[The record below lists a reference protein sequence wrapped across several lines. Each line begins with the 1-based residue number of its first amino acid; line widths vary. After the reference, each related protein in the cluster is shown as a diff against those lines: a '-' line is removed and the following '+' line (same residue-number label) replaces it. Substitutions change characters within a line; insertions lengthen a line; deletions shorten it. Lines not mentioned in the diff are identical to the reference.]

1 MPHDTDKANHYL
13 DKLIASEP
21 EDSEVFGKIIGELL
35 GTDQVNFAQTIVDRG
50 LKAYPDSVPFMIHH
64 LAISIFTE
72 NFNLARKIAKK
83 ARQLA
88 TKTGASE
95 LLETISS
102 MEMVLSIRETFG
114 GFLVDTKNSMMN
126 PFDVLS
132 VDESASDADVKK
144 AYFQMVRQFTPEK
157 HAERFKQIREAYDLL
172 KDPSRR
178 LEAEVFSFMKPSSAP
193 DSEDIELPPIQLNS
207 DVFLAWVKQ
216 TLTDLERK
224 DFTSDF
230 NEVL

>member
-1 MPHDTDKANHYL
+1 MN
-13 DKLIASEP
+13 
-21 EDSEVFGKIIGELL
+21 
-35 GTDQVNFAQTIVDRG
+35 
-50 LKAYPDSVPFMIHH
+50 
-64 LAISIFTE
+64 
-72 NFNLARKIAKK
+72 
-83 ARQLA
+83 
-88 TKTGASE
+88 
-95 LLETISS
+95 
-102 MEMVLSIRETFG
+102 
-114 GFLVDTKNSMMN
+114 TKNSMMN

-132 VDESASDADVKK
+132 VDEDASDADVKK

-178 LEAEVFSFMKPSSAP
+178 LEAEVFSFTKPSSEP
-193 DSEDIELPPIQLNS
+193 VSEVASTPPVQLNG

-216 TLTDLERK
+216 TLTDLERT

>member
-1 MPHDTDKANHYL
+1 MN
-13 DKLIASEP
+13 
-21 EDSEVFGKIIGELL
+21 
-35 GTDQVNFAQTIVDRG
+35 
-50 LKAYPDSVPFMIHH
+50 M
-64 LAISIFTE
+64 
-72 NFNLARKIAKK
+72 
-83 ARQLA
+83 
-88 TKTGASE
+88 
-95 LLETISS
+95 
-102 MEMVLSIRETFG
+102 
-114 GFLVDTKNSMMN
+114 KNSMMN

-132 VDESASDADVKK
+132 VDEGASDADVKQ

-178 LEAEVFSFMKPSSAP
+178 LEAEVFSFTNPSSDP
-193 DSEDIELPPIQLNS
+193 ISEVASTPPIQLDGN
-207 DVFLAWVKQ
+207 VFLAWLKQ

>member
-1 MPHDTDKANHYL
+1 M
-13 DKLIASEP
+13 
-21 EDSEVFGKIIGELL
+21 
-35 GTDQVNFAQTIVDRG
+35 
-50 LKAYPDSVPFMIHH
+50 
-64 LAISIFTE
+64 
-72 NFNLARKIAKK
+72 
-83 ARQLA
+83 
-88 TKTGASE
+88 
-95 LLETISS
+95 
-102 MEMVLSIRETFG
+102 
-114 GFLVDTKNSMMN
+114 DTKNSMMN

-132 VDESASDADVKK
+132 VDEDASDADVKK

-172 KDPSRR
+172 KDPSQR

-216 TLTDLERK
+216 NLTDLERK